1 MGGAASLAP
10 RLPALLSLF
19 FTLVAVQKRG
29 GDWVVENTNLDM
41 TCLFLSAG
49 ASALLINGPYLAP
62 RSQGWWED

>member
-1 MGGAASLAP
+1 MGGAANLAP

-41 TCLFLSAG
+41 TCLFFFSKPLHK
-49 ASALLINGPYLAP
+49 
-62 RSQGWWED
+62 